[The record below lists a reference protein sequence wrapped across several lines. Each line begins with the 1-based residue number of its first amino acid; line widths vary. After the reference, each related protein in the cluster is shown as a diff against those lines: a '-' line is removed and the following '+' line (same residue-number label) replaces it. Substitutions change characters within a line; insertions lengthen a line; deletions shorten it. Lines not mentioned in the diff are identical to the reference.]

1 MQYLSVNTIKE
12 DFSKTSII
20 INFEFNMNENTF
32 NKLSSQNSY
41 FPDMKSNTFYKS
53 SDDFFN
59 RDFFDDY
66 FKKIFNMD
74 NKIIPEFYN
83 MLKNFKKIIE
93 NFSVSKISL
102 YTYIMSVEKLRNQWN
117 DKYKDYE
124 IGGITENSIVITYSG
139 IRRK

>member
-1 MQYLSVNTIKE
+1 
-12 DFSKTSII
+12 
-20 INFEFNMNENTF
+20 
-32 NKLSSQNSY
+32 
-41 FPDMKSNTFYKS
+41 MKSNTFYKS

-66 FKKIFNMD
+66 FKKIFDMD
-74 NKIIPEFYN
+74 DKIISEFYE
-83 MLKNFKKIIE
+83 MLKKFKKIIE

-102 YTYIMSVEKLRNQWN
+102 YTYIMSVDKLRNQWN